1 MLIIVCSQILALVV
15 FGVSIW
21 ALVDAPSF
29 LDLFELVIYVSSI
42 PGKMFFFSFIAQHS
56 QLEMSHSNL
65 SVFMQNSLITEEKN
79 RLKKVCITI
88 VWPDIQTFTICI
100 HY

>member
-42 PGKMFFFSFIAQHS
+42 PGKMFFFLLYCTTFSAGN
-56 QLEMSHSNL
+56 E
-65 SVFMQNSLITEEKN
+65 SL
-79 RLKKVCITI
+79 
-88 VWPDIQTFTICI
+88 
-100 HY
+100 

>member
-29 LDLFELVIYVSSI
+29 LDLFELVIYSSI
-42 PGKMFFFSFIAQHS
+42 PGKMFFFSPLLHNI
-56 QLEMSHSNL
+56 L
-65 SVFMQNSLITEEKN
+65 SWK
-79 RLKKVCITI
+79 
-88 VWPDIQTFTICI
+88 
-100 HY
+100 